1 MRFTADRLRTSFL
14 TFFEERGHTILPSE
28 SLVAAGDSTALF
40 NIAGMQPLMPYLL
53 GAPHPSG
60 RRLANSQKCLRT
72 DDIEVVGDAV
82 HSTFFEMLGYWSLGD
97 YWKQDSQRWTLEW
110 FTEALGLEKQRIAVT
125 VFAGDDDAPRDD
137 EAIAV
142 WRSLGIPDERI
153 FPLGTE
159 GNWWGPIAATGP
171 CGPDT
176 ELFYD
181 TGLPHTPEFGDSCY
195 PGCGCERW
203 VEIGNNVFMEY
214 SQNANGSYT
223 RLAQRNV
230 DVGLGLER
238 LLAMLNGATV
248 YETDLYAEA
257 LRRLGELT
265 PEMGD
270 LPPEQAT
277 RLRRIVVDHTRAA
290 TFLLADGVLPG
301 NVERGYVCRRLIR
314 RAALSAH
321 TLGAHTLS
329 VREPSLAEIAQA
341 FICAYRGAYPELARE
356 EGRILAELTREE
368 QRFQRALTRGLRAF
382 ERLAVETRAS
392 DATTISGEDV
402 FRLSDTF
409 GFPVDLTWELA
420 RERGLDVDLDGY
432 KASLERQRKRSRQA
446 TSRGEPIA

>member
-1 MRFTADRLRTSFL
+1 MWFTADQVRTSFL
-14 TFFEERGHTILPSE
+14 TFLQERGHAMLPSA

-40 NIAGMQPLMPYLL
+40 TIAGMQPLMPYLL
-53 GAPHPSG
+53 GAPHPLG
-60 RRLANSQKCLRT
+60 RRLANAQKCLRT
-72 DDIEVVGDAV
+72 DDIAEVGDAS
-82 HSTFFEMLGYWSLGD
+82 HGTFFEMLGFWSLGD

-110 FTEALGLEKQRIAVT
+110 FTETLGLEKERIAVT
-125 VFAGDDDAPRDD
+125 VFAGDDDAPCDD

-153 FPLGTE
+153 FPLGKE
-159 GNWWGPIAATGP
+159 DNWWGPIVATGP

-181 TGLPHTPEFGDSCY
+181 TGLPHTPQFGERCH
-195 PGCGCERW
+195 PGCGCGRW

-214 SQNANGSYT
+214 MKHEDGSYT

-248 YETDLYAEA
+248 YETDLYQEA
-257 LRRLGELT
+257 LLKLDELAPVT
-265 PEMGD
+265 GD
-270 LPPEQAT
+270 LPPERET
-277 RLRRIVVDHTRAA
+277 RLRRIVVDHARAA

-321 TLGAHTLS
+321 TFG
-329 VREPSLAEIAQA
+329 VRTPSLAEIAQT
-341 FICAYRGAYPELARE
+341 FIATYRNAYPELARE
-356 EGRILAELTREE
+356 EQRILVELTREE
-368 QRFQRALTRGLRAF
+368 QRFQRTLARGLREF
-382 ERLAVETRAS
+382 ERVETETRAR
-392 DATTISGEDV
+392 DVTTLSGEDV

-409 GFPVDLTWELA
+409 GFPAELTAELG
-420 RERGLDVDLDGY
+420 RERGLEVDLDGY
-432 KASLERQRKRSRQA
+432 EAALERQRARSRQA
-446 TSRGEPIA
+446 ISSGQPTA

>member
-1 MRFTADRLRTSFL
+1 MSFTADQLRTSFL
-14 TFFEERGHTILPSE
+14 TFLQERGHAILPSA

-40 NIAGMQPLMPYLL
+40 TVAGMQPLMPYLL
-53 GAPHPSG
+53 GEPHPLG
-60 RRLANSQKCLRT
+60 RRLANAQKCLRT
-72 DDIEVVGDAV
+72 DDIEGVGDAS
-82 HSTFFEMLGYWSLGD
+82 HGTFFEMLGFWSLGD

-110 FTEALGLEKQRIAVT
+110 FTEALGLEKERIAVT
-125 VFAGDDDAPRDD
+125 AFAGDDDAPCDD

-153 FPLGTE
+153 FPLGKE
-159 GNWWGPIAATGP
+159 DNWWGPIAATGP
-171 CGPDT
+171 CGPDS

-181 TGLPHTPEFGDSCY
+181 TGLPHTPEFGESCC
-195 PGCGCERW
+195 PGCGCGRW

-214 SQNANGSYT
+214 TQNEDGSYT
-223 RLAQRNV
+223 QLAQRNV

-257 LRRLGELT
+257 LRLLSEIA
-265 PEMGD
+265 PETGD
-270 LPPEQAT
+270 LEPERET
-277 RLRRIVVDHTRAA
+277 RLRRIVVDHARAA

-321 TLGAHTLS
+321 TLG
-329 VREPSLAEIAQA
+329 VREPSLAEIARA
-341 FICAYRGAYPELARE
+341 FISAYRGAYPELARE
-356 EGRILAELTREE
+356 EERILTELTREE
-368 QRFQRALTRGLRAF
+368 QRFGRTLARGLREF
-382 ERLAVETRAS
+382 DRVESETRARGIS
-392 DATTISGEDV
+392 VLSGEDV

-409 GFPVDLTWELA
+409 GFPAELTAELA

-432 KASLERQRKRSRQA
+432 EAARERQRARSRQA
-446 TSRGEPIA
+446 ISSGQPTV